1 MIIDFHSHIL
11 PGADHGSDSVTTTE
25 KQLALI
31 TAAGTGALVATPHFY
46 PHRHRLSDFLSRRAA
61 ALADLLAIDAPKP
74 RIYSGAEVLVCA
86 GMEEMEGL
94 GSLTIPGTRVILLE
108 MPFTRWN
115 GDLYDTV
122 FAIRDAGFEVV
133 LAHIDR
139 YPREALSPFL
149 SEGMKVQLN
158 ADSLCRPFAV
168 RKYRD
173 LVESGL
179 VVALGSDLHGAS
191 AADYQR
197 FVRAQK
203 KLRGMAGE
211 IFARTEALLR
221 DAQPAD

>member
-1 MIIDFHSHIL
+1 
-11 PGADHGSDSVTTTE
+11 
-25 KQLALI
+25 
-31 TAAGTGALVATPHFY
+31 
-46 PHRHRLSDFLSRRAA
+46 
-61 ALADLLAIDAPKP
+61 
-74 RIYSGAEVLVCA
+74 
-86 GMEEMEGL
+86 
-94 GSLTIPGTRVILLE
+94 
-108 MPFTRWN
+108 
-115 GDLYDTV
+115 
-122 FAIRDAGFEVV
+122 
-133 LAHIDR
+133 
-139 YPREALSPFL
+139 
-149 SEGMKVQLN
+149 MKVQLN

-221 DAQPAD
+221 DAQPTD